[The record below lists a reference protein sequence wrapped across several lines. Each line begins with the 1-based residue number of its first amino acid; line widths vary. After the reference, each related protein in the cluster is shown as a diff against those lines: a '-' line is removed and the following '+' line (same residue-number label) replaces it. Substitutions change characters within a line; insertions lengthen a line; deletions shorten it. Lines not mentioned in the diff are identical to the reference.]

1 MTFLMIVTL
10 LLSAGLYLAR
20 EYFAASYHDP
30 LLLMFLDITIIA
42 AIVES
47 ISLPVV
53 ALLRREMAFGMLA
66 RIRTAGSGFGAAVTI
81 GMATCG
87 FGHMCFA
94 FGLLA
99 SALMTTGLA
108 MAIYPLGRLLRPS
121 FASIDVAWRFGIYLG
136 GNAGLNKICETFPQL
151 MLGRFMP
158 IASVGIYNRANT
170 VSGLPDRVFFLQSS
184 RSHFPCF
191 RRTFVQAAIS
201 VAPMFGL
208 CPIFQS
214 FIGLHR
220 RYWHFWLILLFVSF
234 WGRDGLKQHLL
245 LPSQVLQA
253 CSGFR
258 SF

>member
-81 GMATCG
+81 AMATCG

-94 FGLLA
+94 YGLLA

-108 MAIYPLGRLLRPS
+108 MTIYPRTPV
-121 FASIDVAWRFGIYLG
+121 ASLFRQLWCSLEVWNLSRRQCGAEQDMRNVSSTDAWAFH
-136 GNAGLNKICETFPQL
+136 ADCIC
-151 MLGRFMP
+151 
-158 IASVGIYNRANT
+158 
-170 VSGLPDRVFFLQSS
+170 
-184 RSHFPCF
+184 
-191 RRTFVQAAIS
+191 
-201 VAPMFGL
+201 
-208 CPIFQS
+208 
-214 FIGLHR
+214 
-220 RYWHFWLILLFVSF
+220 WHI
-234 WGRDGLKQHLL
+234 
-245 LPSQVLQA
+245 
-253 CSGFR
+253 
-258 SF
+258 